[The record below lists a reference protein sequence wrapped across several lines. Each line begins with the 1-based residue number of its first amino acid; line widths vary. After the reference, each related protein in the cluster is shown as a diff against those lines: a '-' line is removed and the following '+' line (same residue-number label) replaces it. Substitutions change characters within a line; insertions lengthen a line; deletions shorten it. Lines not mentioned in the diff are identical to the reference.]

1 MLAEEGCGLKEI
13 PDARACAGVEIEI
26 VAGDGDHHD
35 IAAIVTE
42 GVEIPLSP
50 TRFFVVVAAE
60 RGFLDQHV
68 GVPGFL

>member
-13 PDARACAGVEIEI
+13 PGARTCAGVKIEI

-42 GVEIPLSP
+42 GMKIPLSA
-50 TRFFVVVAAE
+50 T
-60 RGFLDQHV
+60 
-68 GVPGFL
+68 